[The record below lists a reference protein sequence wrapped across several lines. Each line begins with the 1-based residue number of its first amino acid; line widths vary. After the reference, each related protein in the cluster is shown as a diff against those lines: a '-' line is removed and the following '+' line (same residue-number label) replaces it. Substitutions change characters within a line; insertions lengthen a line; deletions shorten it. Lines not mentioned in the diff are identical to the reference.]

1 MDEMP
6 FFIQA
11 QMGLDIVIRIGSR
24 IPRTSI
30 ADFKIDDVII
40 RRIYELMPIS
50 RTSLESGTHAGR
62 KLGRTSISDERRVA
76 LKNENKFILT
86 AVSMA

>member
-1 MDEMP
+1 MIWQLTCSEIQEGSIWHSVFVDEMP
-6 FFIQA
+6 FVIQA

-50 RTSLESGTHAGR
+50 SSSSEAGAHAR
-62 KLGRTSISDERRVA
+62 
-76 LKNENKFILT
+76 
-86 AVSMA
+86 